1 MRGETSHHVG
11 RIHVRLDDERR
22 RRKPRHRAFYVV
34 EFDGLS
40 AHRHGARG
48 HGLDEIGRPSRHG
61 ERRRSVDG
69 YFGPAIWGSTSGARG
84 REQIRDLVFDDDD
97 DDDGVKAAKTSGAIA
112 TSSSTAAKTVVDS
125 RALSVSRSA
134 RARFAAG
141 AAETGI

>member
-97 DDDGVKAAKTSGAIA
+97 AKAGREVSSAVLQEFSGKII
-112 TSSSTAAKTVVDS
+112 TSSNTLLGIIENMFD
-125 RALSVSRSA
+125 
-134 RARFAAG
+134 FAPG
-141 AAETGI
+141 